1 MSRFGSLLV
10 SLLLLCGLAGCAGG
24 PPKRIFPP
32 RAELQELRVEADGSW
47 ALALRVHNYSTVP
60 MRFSAI
66 DLGLDVGAAPAGRI
80 ALQPGLDVAP
90 NSIEV
95 LQTRITPSA
104 AAADA
109 LRGLGA
115 GGSLA
120 YRLRG
125 TIETS
130 EPREDFDIDFPSA
143 LSAVPGL
150 DGVLR

>member
-1 MSRFGSLLV
+1 MSRLFVL
-10 SLLLLCGLAGCAGG
+10 LLLLCGLAACAGG
-24 PPKRIFPP
+24 PPKRVFPP
-32 RAELQELRVEADGSW
+32 RAELHELRVETDGSW
-47 ALALRVHNYSTVP
+47 TLALRVHNYSTVP
-60 MRFSAI
+60 MRFASI
-66 DLGLDVGAAPAGRI
+66 DLNVDAGGSNAGRI
-80 ALQPGLDVAP
+80 ALQPDLDVAA

-95 LQTRITPSA
+95 LQTRIVPSP

-109 LRGLGA
+109 LRAMGK

-120 YRLRG
+120 YRLYG

-130 EPREDFDIDFPSA
+130 EPSKEFDIDFPSA